1 MSVHEAYNL
10 LYTVVLICLAPLLA
24 LAMIR
29 SVKGPRIT
37 DRLIGVN
44 MIGTMVIVI
53 FMVLTVLLKE
63 AYLPDIAL
71 IYALISFV
79 SVLIFSAVYIKK
91 KKGAR

>member
-10 LYTVVLICLAPLLA
+10 LYSIVLICLTPLIA
-24 LAMIR
+24 LAMFR
-29 SVKGPRIT
+29 SIKGPRVT

-44 MIGTMVIVI
+44 MIGTIVIVI
-53 FMVLTVLLKE
+53 FLILTVMLE
-63 AYLPDIAL
+63 EDYLADIAL

-91 KKGAR
+91 KKGES

>member
-1 MSVHEAYNL
+1 MTVHEAYNL
-10 LYTVVLICLAPLLA
+10 LYTIVLICLAPLLA

-29 SVKGPRIT
+29 SFRGPRVT

-53 FMVLTVLLKE
+53 FMILTALLHE
-63 AYLPDIAL
+63 TYLADIAL

-79 SVLIFSAVYIKK
+79 SVLIFVAVYIKRK
-91 KKGAR
+91 KEDL

>member
-1 MSVHEAYNL
+1 MTL
-10 LYTVVLICLAPLLA
+10 LEIFKIILLVLLIVCA
-24 LAMIR
+24 
-29 SVKGPRIT
+29 
-37 DRLIGVN
+37 IGVN